1 MMQFIC
7 KIACVLLGGAMKK
20 LLMLVP
26 SPILAAILVLDL
38 LLVTGIGVKNWGDR
52 VPSNKAT
59 QVAENVTDAVLDK
72 TGAAEKVGSNSTI
85 LTILFVALLIVGVYV
100 AITLV
105 IKTAII
111 LMLIALVIGAVG
123 SGLIVYLH

>member
-1 MMQFIC
+1 
-7 KIACVLLGGAMKK
+7 MKK

-38 LLVTGIGVKNWGDR
+38 LLVTGIGMKNWGEK

-72 TGAAEKVGSNSTI
+72 TGAADKVGGSSNGSNRVI
-85 LTILFVALLIVGVYV
+85 NHLHK
-100 AITLV
+100 ITLQC
-105 IKTAII
+105 KKNQLSLFI
-111 LMLIALVIGAVG
+111 LRNAK
-123 SGLIVYLH
+123 

>member
-1 MMQFIC
+1 
-7 KIACVLLGGAMKK
+7 MKK

-38 LLVTGIGVKNWGDR
+38 LLVTWTMQRRRGVKNWGDR

-72 TGAAEKVGSNSTI
+72 TGAADKVGSNSTI

-105 IKTAII
+105 IKTAIK